1 MKETKDL
8 SFGLWQ
14 LLNRTTH
21 LIYKARQ
28 KELDRYGI
36 SMRSAAVLEVVN
48 RLDSEATPA
57 RLSRQIFIERHSISE
72 QLTRMEKEGLIVK
85 NRDEKKKNRI
95 RVQATEKGDRLFHK
109 AMRHESVSDIM
120 SELTPEEQHRL
131 WLVLARLRERTLE
144 ILEMEKDDVYPPSDP
159 EELPD
164 GAGGD

>member
-36 SMRSAAVLEVVN
+36 SVRSAAVLEVVN
-48 RLDSEATPA
+48 RLDKEATPA
-57 RLSRQIFIERHSISE
+57 RLSQQIFIERHSISE
-72 QLTRMEKEGLIVK
+72 QLSRMEKEGLLVK
-85 NRDEKKKNRI
+85 NRHPENKNRI
-95 RVQATEKGDRLFHK
+95 RLQATGKGERLFRE
-109 AMRHESVSDIM
+109 AMQHESISDIM
-120 SELTPEEQHRL
+120 SELSPEEQHRL
-131 WLVLARLRERTLE
+131 WLVLSRLRKRTLE
-144 ILEMEKDDVYPPSDP
+144 ILDMDKEDLYPPSDP
-159 EELPD
+159 DELPA